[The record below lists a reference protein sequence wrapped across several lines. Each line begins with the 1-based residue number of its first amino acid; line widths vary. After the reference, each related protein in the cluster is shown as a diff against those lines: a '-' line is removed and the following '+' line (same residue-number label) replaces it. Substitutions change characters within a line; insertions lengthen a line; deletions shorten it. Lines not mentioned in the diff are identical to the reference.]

1 MLFCKTNFF
10 VKLSVK
16 ISATPRFLMN
26 KATYFVL
33 LKSIRESIP
42 ESQRMHFDLQL
53 SIREKS
59 TAIALVLSL
68 LLGVWGVD
76 RLYLG
81 QIGLALLK
89 FVTLGGF
96 GIWTVIDWFL
106 IMDAVRSKNIEIAGT
121 VAAE

>member
-1 MLFCKTNFF
+1 
-10 VKLSVK
+10 
-16 ISATPRFLMN
+16 MN
-26 KATYFVL
+26 KETYFVL

-59 TAIALVLSL
+59 VTIALLLSL

-106 IMDAVRSKNIEIAGT
+106 IMDAVRSKNIEIAGKI
-121 VAAE
+121 AAE